1 MSIVLCAGASTVAH
15 RFSLRNCCFGGVN
28 VSIKLTSLLG
38 NRARILENDG
48 IELLRAPAHGREAYV
63 SEECAHKIGAHFHN
77 AHRAMIDQ
85 QTHASHDQFEARA

>member
-1 MSIVLCAGASTVAH
+1 MSIALCAGASTIVH
-15 RFSLRNCCFGGVN
+15 HFFLRNCCSGGVN

-48 IELLRAPAHGREAYV
+48 IELLRAPAHGRETCV
-63 SEECAHKIGAHFHN
+63 DEECTHEIGAHFHN

-85 QTHASHDQFEARA
+85 QTHASHDQLEARA